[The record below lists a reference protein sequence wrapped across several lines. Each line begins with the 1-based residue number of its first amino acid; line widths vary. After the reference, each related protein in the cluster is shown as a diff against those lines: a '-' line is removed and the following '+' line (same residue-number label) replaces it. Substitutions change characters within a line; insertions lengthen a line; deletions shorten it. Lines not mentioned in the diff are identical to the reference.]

1 MKQNEN
7 IILKVKKLD
16 ASLPD
21 PAYAR
26 AGDAGI
32 DLYSKIDIILAPLS
46 RALVPTGIA
55 LSIPHGYAGFVQ
67 PRSGL
72 AAKHGI
78 GIVNSPGLIDSGY
91 RGEVCVILINTDRE
105 ANYHIKKA
113 DRICQLVIKKVE
125 HVDIKIVNELDD
137 TERGGGGFGSTE
149 KQ

>member
-32 DLYSKIDIILAPLS
+32 DLYSKIDIILTPLS

-55 LSIPHGYAGFVQ
+55 VSIPHGYAGFVQ

-105 ANYHIKKA
+105 ANYHIKKG

>member
-7 IILKVKKLD
+7 IVMKVKKID

-21 PAYAR
+21 LSYAR

-32 DLYSKIDIILAPLS
+32 DLYSSIDVTLAPLS

-55 LSIPHGYAGFVQ
+55 VSIPHGYAGFVQ

-91 RGEVCVILINTDRE
+91 RGEICVIMINTDKE
-105 ANYHIKKA
+105 ASYHIKKG
-113 DRICQLVIKKVE
+113 DRICQLVIKKIDY
-125 HVDIKIVNELDD
+125 VDIKIVNELDD
-137 TERGGGGFGSTE
+137 TERGGGGFGSTG

>member
-105 ANYHIKKA
+105 ANYHIKKG

-125 HVDIKIVNELDD
+125 YVDIKIVNELDD

>member
-55 LSIPHGYAGFVQ
+55 VSIPHGYAGFVQ

-105 ANYHIKKA
+105 ANYHIKKG

-125 HVDIKIVNELDD
+125 YVDIKIVNELDD